1 LSSRF
6 EIKYITTSTPII
18 AVKAA
23 TSLIVCVLFLLS
35 PLTLTLT
42 PVFADGLFE
51 EMLSASFGDR
61 KANLVIKMTPP
72 VVTTETLSNKTQKPV
87 IEFLLSDTTTNK
99 TFPHVTYFITIEK
112 AGKKL
117 LSDWFHDHSGNLRIQ
132 MKPSNLSQVAVYG
145 EQDPILNAYSGTADS
160 PVIAA
165 GPIFLEG
172 GLYHFIVRIATVD
185 YDRTI
190 LPDAQQPL
198 FDGYLSV
205 GNVEKYTAAKDGKE
219 IPFKITSYYDK
230 LNNITFD
237 SNATELSF
245 SMPFNWNLSRI
256 KNVNIFVHEEI
267 SVPKSSNFASIAYSG
282 LINGMD
288 VSEHLMLDNSNPKEN
303 IIHFMLPKDKLVSL
317 VEQIE
322 NKSGSAG
329 ELMTF
334 SLRPSMAMPG
344 ITTNMTSIGGMS

>member
-1 LSSRF
+1 MKS
-6 EIKYITTSTPII
+6 
-18 AVKAA
+18 A
-23 TSLIVCVLFLLS
+23 TSVILSVLFLLS
-35 PLTLTLT
+35 PLALTVTLT

-61 KANLVIKMTPP
+61 KATLVIKMTPP

-99 TFPHVTYFITIEK
+99 TFSHVTYFITIEK

-145 EQDPILNAYSGTADS
+145 EQDPILNAYGGTADS

-185 YDRTI
+185 YDRTM
-190 LPDAQQPL
+190 LPDDNQPL

-205 GNVEKYTAAKDGKE
+205 GNVENYIAAKDGKE

-267 SVPKSSNFASIAYSG
+267 SVPKSSNFASSGYSG

-288 VSEHLMLDNSNPKEN
+288 VSKYLMLDNSNPKEN
-303 IIHFMLPKDKLVSL
+303 IIHFMLPKDKLLSL
-317 VEQIE
+317 VEQVE
-322 NKSGSAG
+322 NKSGSGG

-334 SLRPSMAMPG
+334 SLRPSMAMSG
-344 ITTNMTSIGGMS
+344 ITTNMSSIGGMS

>member
-1 LSSRF
+1 MKS
-6 EIKYITTSTPII
+6 
-18 AVKAA
+18 A
-23 TSLIVCVLFLLS
+23 TSVILSVLFLLS
-35 PLTLTLT
+35 PLGVTLT

-72 VVTTETLSNKTQKPV
+72 VITTETLSNKTQKPI

-99 TFPHVTYFITIEK
+99 TFTHVTYFITIEK

-117 LSDWFHDHSGNLRIQ
+117 LSDWFHDHTGNLRIQ

-185 YDRTI
+185 YDRTM
-190 LPDAQQPL
+190 LPDNNQPL

-205 GNVEKYTAAKDGKE
+205 GNVENYIAAKDGIE

-237 SNATELSF
+237 SNATQLSF

-267 SVPKSSNFASIAYSG
+267 SDLNQAILHQP
-282 LINGMD
+282 LIQ
-288 VSEHLMLDNSNPKEN
+288 V
-303 IIHFMLPKDKLVSL
+303 
-317 VEQIE
+317 
-322 NKSGSAG
+322 
-329 ELMTF
+329 
-334 SLRPSMAMPG
+334 
-344 ITTNMTSIGGMS
+344 